1 MKTSE
6 IRPLKPANW
15 KITLLLI
22 FLLGV
27 MVPLGLAPL
36 KADQRHQQEAKPA
49 PLRLKFATARL
60 GDQEETLD
68 LPATVE
74 AAQET
79 QLYARGNGFVEGYYA
94 DLGDQVRAGQLLA
107 RLQANEL
114 PTRLA
119 QAQAEVVQARADLH
133 QSGAD
138 VERARAA
145 LAQGKAEVVKAQA
158 DVDQGRA
165 DLRQRQHETDFAR
178 RSDGRWQKLLEDG
191 AVSVQ
196 EADQRR
202 SSLLSSSASADAA
215 RQRIES
221 ALAQVQALQAR
232 VHSLASEVVAAQSRV
247 ESARARLAARQAEVE
262 GVQVEIDHLSVR
274 APFDGV
280 ITERGLETG
289 QLVEAGAR
297 KALFRIARQDRLRV
311 FVDVPQSSAGEIQAG
326 QVAYVRNGADRLPG
340 LLVRT
345 ARALDPSTRT
355 LRSEIH
361 LRSQLA
367 LAPGMHVQV
376 ELKVKRRAPVLVPTS
391 SLLTRSDATLVATV
405 ESGQVKLRPVT
416 VGIDRG
422 VEVEILGGLKPG
434 QQVVAIARDSLAD
447 GQSVEA
453 QQ

>member
-6 IRPLKPANW
+6 IRPLKLANW
-15 KITLLLI
+15 KVTILLI

-27 MVPLGLAPL
+27 MVPVGLAPL
-36 KADQRHQQEAKPA
+36 RADQRHQEDARPA
-49 PLRLKFATARL
+49 PLRLKLATAHL

-68 LPATVE
+68 LPGTVE

-79 QLYARGNGFVEGYYA
+79 QLYARGSGFVEGYYA

-119 QAQAEVVQARADLH
+119 QAQADVAQARSDLH
-133 QSGAD
+133 QSQAD
-138 VERARAA
+138 VERARAG
-145 LAQGKAEVVKAQA
+145 LLQGKAEVVKALA

-165 DLRQRQHETDFAR
+165 DLRQRQHESDFAR

-202 SSLLSSSASADAA
+202 SSLLSSDASVEAA
-215 RQRIES
+215 RQRIEAAS
-221 ALAQVQALQAR
+221 AQVQALQAR
-232 VHSLASEVVAAQSRV
+232 VHSLGAEVGATQSRV
-247 ESARARLAARQAEVE
+247 ESARARLAARQAEVD
-262 GVQVEIDHLSVR
+262 GVLADIDHLSIR

-280 ITERGLETG
+280 VTERGLETG
-289 QLVEAGAR
+289 QLVEAGAH

-311 FVDVPQSSAGEIQAG
+311 FVEVPQSSAREIQTG
-326 QVAYVRNGADRLPG
+326 QVAYVHNGTDRLPG

-405 ESGQVKLRPVT
+405 QSGQVKLRPVT

-422 VEVEILGGLKPG
+422 VEVEILGGLKAG
-434 QQVVAIARDSLAD
+434 QQVVSIARDSLAD
-447 GQSVEA
+447 GQTVEA